1 MANGKKFFDTGIG
14 KAAAIVGGGGVGGLF
29 LLGRNIAKK
38 YKEANTGI
46 KQQVSALERQE
57 IAPEITQANQEAQM
71 MKNQGLS
78 SSALGLFNQQSD
90 RAQSAAFSQL
100 GGRRSAL
107 AGVGSIMDAANT
119 AGLKLANLE
128 QEARDRNRQQAMS
141 SAIGL
146 GKEKMGLQRYKQEG
160 LFNYYMGKKQALNAQ
175 MSNLAKGAM
184 RVGAAVATGGAS
196 EALSGFVKKKG
207 STE

>member
-1 MANGKKFFDTGIG
+1 MANGKKFFDTGLG
-14 KAAAIVGGGGVGGLF
+14 KATALLGGGAAGGLF

-78 SSALGLFNQQSD
+78 STALGLFKQQSD
-90 RAQSAAFSQL
+90 RAQSTAFSQL

-107 AGVGSIMDAANT
+107 AGAGSIIEASNT
-119 AGLKLANLE
+119 AGLKLADLE
-128 QEARDRNRQQAMS
+128 NEARQRNMMAARS
-141 SAIGL
+141 SAVGL
-146 GKEKMGLQRYKQEG
+146 GQQKMGLQKYKQEG
-160 LFNYYMGKKQALNAQ
+160 LFNYYMGKKQALNTQ

-184 RVGAAVATGGAS
+184 RVGAAVVTKGAS
-196 EALSGFVKKKG
+196 EMGG
-207 STE
+207 RG

>member
-1 MANGKKFFDTGIG
+1 MAGKKFFDTNLG
-14 KAAAIVGGGGVGGLF
+14 KASLVLGSGGLG
-29 LLGRNIAKK
+29 LLGRSIVKK

-57 IAPEITQANQEAQM
+57 VAPEITQANQEAQM

-146 GKEKMGLQRYKQEG
+146 GQQKMGLQKYKQEG
-160 LFNYYMGKKQALNAQ
+160 LFKYYMGKKQALNAQ

-207 STE
+207 SGE

>member
-1 MANGKKFFDTGIG
+1 MANGKKFFDTGLG
-14 KAAAIVGGGGVGGLF
+14 KATALVGGGAAGGLF

-78 SSALGLFNQQSD
+78 STALGLFKQQSD
-90 RAQSAAFSQL
+90 RAQSTAFSQL

-107 AGVGSIMDAANT
+107 AGAGSIIEASNT
-119 AGLKLANLE
+119 AGLKLADLE
-128 QEARDRNRQQAMS
+128 NEARQRNMMAARS
-141 SAIGL
+141 SAVGL
-146 GKEKMGLQRYKQEG
+146 GQQKMGLQKYKQEG
-160 LFNYYMGKKQALNAQ
+160 LFNYYMGKKQALNTQ

-196 EALSGFVKKKG
+196 EAIGGFVKGKG
-207 STE
+207 

>member
-1 MANGKKFFDTGIG
+1 MANGKKFLDTGLG
-14 KAAAIVGGGGVGGLF
+14 KASVIAATGGLGGLF
-29 LLGRNIAKK
+29 LLGRGIAKK

-57 IAPEITQANQEAQM
+57 IAPEILQANQEAQM

-78 SSALGLFNQQSD
+78 SSALGLFKQQSD

-107 AGVGSIMDAANT
+107 AGAGSIMEAANT

-128 QEARDRNRQQAMS
+128 QEARERNRQQAMS
-141 SAIGL
+141 SAMGL
-146 GKEKMGLQRYKQEG
+146 GQQKMGLQKYKQEG

-175 MSNLAKGAM
+175 MSNLAKAGM
-184 RVGAAVATGGAS
+184 RIGAAVATGGTS
-196 EALSGFVKKKG
+196 ESLSGFVKKKG
-207 STE
+207 E

>member
-1 MANGKKFFDTGIG
+1 MAKKKFFDTGLG
-14 KAAAIVGGGGVGGLF
+14 KAAAIVGGGAAGGLF

-46 KQQVSALERQE
+46 KQQISALESQE
-57 IAPEITQANQEAQM
+57 VAPEITQANQEAQM

-78 SSALGLFNQQSD
+78 SSALGLFKQQAD
-90 RAQSAAFSQL
+90 RSQSAAFSQL

-107 AGVGSIMDAANT
+107 AGAASIMDAANT
-119 AGLKLANLE
+119 AGLKLADLE
-128 QEARDRNRQQAMS
+128 DEARQRNMMAARS
-141 SAIGL
+141 SAMGL
-146 GKEKMGLQRYKQEG
+146 GQQKMGLQKYKQEG
-160 LFNYYMGKKQALNAQ
+160 LFNYYMGRKQALNAQ

-196 EALSGFVKKKG
+196 EAIGGFVKKKG
-207 STE
+207 SGD

>member
-1 MANGKKFFDTGIG
+1 MANGKKFFDTNLG
-14 KAAAIVGGGGVGGLF
+14 KASLVIGSGGLG
-29 LLGRNIAKK
+29 LLGRSIAKK

-46 KQQVSALERQE
+46 KQQVSNLENQKIDE
-57 IAPEITQANQEAQM
+57 GIVKADQEAQM

-119 AGLKLANLE
+119 AGLKLANIE

-146 GKEKMGLQRYKQEG
+146 GQQKMGLQKYKQEG

-175 MSNLAKGAM
+175 MSNLAKGAL
-184 RVGAAVATGGAS
+184 RVGMAAATGGGS
-196 EALSGFVKKKG
+196 EGALSFLGKKG
-207 STE
+207 

>member
-1 MANGKKFFDTGIG
+1 MANKKFFDTGLG
-14 KAAAIVGGGGVGGLF
+14 KAAAIVGGGAAGGLF

-46 KQQVSALERQE
+46 KQQISALESQE
-57 IAPEITQANQEAQM
+57 VAPEITQANQEAQM

-78 SSALGLFNQQSD
+78 SSALGLFKQQAD
-90 RAQSAAFSQL
+90 RSQSAAFSQL

-107 AGVGSIMDAANT
+107 AGAASIMDAANT
-119 AGLKLANLE
+119 AGLKLADLE
-128 QEARDRNRQQAMS
+128 DEARQRNMMAARS
-141 SAIGL
+141 SAMGL
-146 GKEKMGLQRYKQEG
+146 GQQKMGLQKYKQEG
-160 LFNYYMGKKQALNAQ
+160 LFNYYMGRKQALNTQ

-196 EALSGFVKKKG
+196 EAISGFVKKKG
-207 STE
+207 SGE

>member
-1 MANGKKFFDTGIG
+1 MAKKKFFDTGLG
-14 KAAAIVGGGGVGGLF
+14 KAAAIVGGGAAGGLF

-46 KQQVSALERQE
+46 KQQVSALESQE
-57 IAPEITQANQEAQM
+57 VAPEITQANQEAQM

-78 SSALGLFNQQSD
+78 SSALGLFKQQAD
-90 RAQSAAFSQL
+90 RSQSAAFSQL

-107 AGVGSIMDAANT
+107 AGAASIMDAANT
-119 AGLKLANLE
+119 AGLKLADLE
-128 QEARDRNRQQAMS
+128 DEARQRNMMAARS
-141 SAIGL
+141 SAMGL
-146 GKEKMGLQRYKQEG
+146 GQQKMGLQKYKQEG
-160 LFNYYMGKKQALNAQ
+160 LFNYYMGRKQALNTQ

-196 EALSGFVKKKG
+196 EAISGFVKKKG
-207 STE
+207 SGE

>member
-1 MANGKKFFDTGIG
+1 MANGKKFFDTGLG
-14 KAAAIVGGGGVGGLF
+14 KATALVGGGATGALF

-46 KQQVSALERQE
+46 KQQVSALERQQV
-57 IAPEITQANQEAQM
+57 APEILQANQEAQM

-78 SSALGLFNQQSD
+78 SAALGLFKQQAD
-90 RAQSAAFSQL
+90 RAQGAAFSQL

-107 AGVGSIMDAANT
+107 AGAGSIMEAANT

-128 QEARDRNRQQAMS
+128 QEARERNRQQAIS

-184 RVGAAVATGGAS
+184 RVGAAIATQGGS

-207 STE
+207 ES

>member
-1 MANGKKFFDTGIG
+1 MAKKKFFDTGLG
-14 KAAAIVGGGGVGGLF
+14 KAAAIVGGGAAGGLF

-46 KQQVSALERQE
+46 KQQISALESQE
-57 IAPEITQANQEAQM
+57 VAPEITQANQEAQM

-78 SSALGLFNQQSD
+78 SSALGLFKQQAD
-90 RAQSAAFSQL
+90 RSQSAAFSQL

-107 AGVGSIMDAANT
+107 AGAASIMDAANT
-119 AGLKLANLE
+119 AGLKLADLE
-128 QEARDRNRQQAMS
+128 DEARQRNMMAARS
-141 SAIGL
+141 SAMGL
-146 GKEKMGLQRYKQEG
+146 GQQKMGLQKYKQEG
-160 LFNYYMGKKQALNAQ
+160 LFNYYMGRKQALNTQ

-196 EALSGFVKKKG
+196 EAISGFVKKKG
-207 STE
+207 SGE

>member
-1 MANGKKFFDTGIG
+1 MENGKKFFDTGLG
-14 KAAAIVGGGGVGGLF
+14 KATALVGGGATGALF

-141 SAIGL
+141 SAMGL
-146 GKEKMGLQRYKQEG
+146 GQQKMGLQKYKQEG

-184 RVGAAVATGGAS
+184 RVGAAALTGGGS
-196 EALSGFVKKKG
+196 EAIGGFVKKKG
-207 STE
+207 